1 MPILWGVIAGVLTFI
16 FSEPEPFQPTFI
28 TNILLGI
35 IIGLLFERRNSAK

>member
-16 FSEPEPFQPTFI
+16 FSKNHSFQPIFI

-35 IIGLLFERRNSAK
+35 IVGLLFERRNLEK

>member
-16 FSEPEPFQPTFI
+16 FSKTDSFQPIFI

-35 IIGLLFERRNSAK
+35 IVGLLFERTNLEK

>member
-16 FSEPEPFQPTFI
+16 FSESAPFQPIFI

-35 IIGLLFERRNSAK
+35 IAGLLFERRNSAK